1 MNEVTTDMARIQQ
14 DAQVRGKEGHQ
25 TERVKRTRLTQKV
38 IVEAAAGLFAWKG
51 FGATSLNDIAEAL
64 GVTKVA
70 LYYHIKNKEEIL
82 RLIYLMVLNMA
93 EEPLRR
99 IVESEL
105 SPVEKLRRAV
115 EHHISVTVNTSPA
128 IKVFYR
134 EHAHLTGPFARE
146 IMLREKD
153 YERYIEQIVQE
164 GIAKGTFKPEFDP
177 KVITFG
183 LLGMCHWLSQWYK
196 PSGRFTHRQ
205 IASMFMDMVE
215 GGLLLAPSC
224 ETVQHS

>member
-14 DAQVRGKEGHQ
+14 NAQARGKEGHQ

-70 LYYHIKNKEEIL
+70 LYYHVKNKEEIL
-82 RLIYLMVLNMA
+82 RLIYLMVLNIA

-99 IVESEL
+99 IAESEL
-105 SPVEKLRRAV
+105 SPVEKLRHAV

-134 EHAHLTGPFARE
+134 EHAYLTGPFARE

-153 YERYIEQIVQE
+153 YELYFEQIIQE
-164 GIAKGTFKPEFDP
+164 GIAKGTFKPGFDP
-177 KVITFG
+177 KIITFG

-196 PSGRFTHRQ
+196 PSGRYTHRQ
-205 IASMFMDMVE
+205 IASMFIDMVE
-215 GGLLLAPSC
+215 GGLLLVPST
-224 ETVQHS
+224 EAVRHS

>member
-1 MNEVTTDMARIQQ
+1 MARNQQ
-14 DAQVRGKEGHQ
+14 NALAQGKEGHQ
-25 TERVKRTRLTQKV
+25 IRSARRTRLTQKV
-38 IVEAAAGLFAWKG
+38 IAEAAAELFAWKG

-70 LYYHIKNKEEIL
+70 LYYHVKNKEEIL
-82 RLIYLMVLNMA
+82 RLIYLMVLHMA

-105 SPVEKLRRAV
+105 SPVEKLRCAV

-146 IMLREKD
+146 ILLREKD
-153 YERYIEQIVQE
+153 YERYMEQIIQE
-164 GIAKGTFKPEFDP
+164 GIAQGVFKSEFDP
-177 KVITFG
+177 QVITFG

-196 PSGRFTHRQ
+196 PSGRYTHQQ

-215 GGLLLAPSC
+215 GGLLPVSSA
-224 ETVQHS
+224 ETGRRS

>member
-1 MNEVTTDMARIQQ
+1 MVRNQQ
-14 DAQVRGKEGHQ
+14 NAQALRKDEHQ
-25 TERVKRTRLTQKV
+25 DGRVKRTRLTQKV
-38 IVEAAAGLFAWKG
+38 IVEAAAELFAWKG

-70 LYYHIKNKEEIL
+70 LYYHVKNKEEIL

-105 SPVEKLRRAV
+105 SPAEKLRRAV

-134 EHAHLTGPFARE
+134 EHAYLTGPFARE
-146 IMLREKD
+146 IVLREKD
-153 YERYIEQIVQE
+153 YERYFELIIQE
-164 GIAKGTFKPEFDP
+164 GIVEGTFKPGFDS
-177 KVITFG
+177 KIITFG
-183 LLGMCHWLSQWYK
+183 LLGMCHWLSQWYN
-196 PSGRFTHRQ
+196 PSGRYTHRQ
-205 IASMFMDMVE
+205 IASMFINMVE
-215 GGLLLAPSC
+215 GGLLFAPSA

>member
-1 MNEVTTDMARIQQ
+1 MVRNQQ
-14 DAQVRGKEGHQ
+14 NAQALGKDEHQ
-25 TERVKRTRLTQKV
+25 AGRVKRTRLTQKV
-38 IVEAAAGLFAWKG
+38 IVEAASELFAWKG

-70 LYYHIKNKEEIL
+70 LYYHVKNKEEIL

-105 SPVEKLRRAV
+105 SPAEKLRRAV

-134 EHAHLTGPFARE
+134 EHAYLTGPFARE
-146 IMLREKD
+146 IVLREKD
-153 YERYIEQIVQE
+153 YERYFELIIQE
-164 GIAKGTFKPEFDP
+164 GIAEGTFKPGFDS
-177 KVITFG
+177 KIITFG
-183 LLGMCHWLSQWYK
+183 LLGMCHWLSQWYN
-196 PSGRFTHRQ
+196 PSGRYTHRQ
-205 IASMFMDMVE
+205 IASMFINMVE
-215 GGLLLAPSC
+215 GGLLFAPSA